1 MFAVESHI
9 ELPSKPEREPA
20 IRVIEVSGGYSEI
33 VTYGCNRVD
42 TKFRKFCFYILE
54 VRMDAMDSNSIVSC
68 KTSNTFFNGFFGA
81 TQIVIIE
88 VKPDEYISS
97 MKFFYNS
104 YSMSSKSEGAINHD
118 ISLCSA
124 QIETINIF
132 MEKYRNMSET
142 FFVQIVKK

>member
-1 MFAVESHI
+1 
-9 ELPSKPEREPA
+9 
-20 IRVIEVSGGYSEI
+20 
-33 VTYGCNRVD
+33 
-42 TKFRKFCFYILE
+42 
-54 VRMDAMDSNSIVSC
+54 MDAMDSNSIVSC